1 MSFTIKPA
9 TRHGVKPLIC
19 AYSESGCGKTMS
31 ALILARGFAGPS
43 GKIVGIDSE
52 SGRMSLYADVSPIGV
67 YSTIDL
73 DEPFSPSR
81 YIEAIDAVEN
91 AGADIGIIDSG
102 SHEWEGAGGVLDMA
116 GEIEERTK
124 KAGLHCWRNPK
135 LEHSK
140 FVQRL
145 LRSKIPW
152 IVCLRAKYKSRQT
165 KDGNGKTQIV
175 KDDKTSPLQA
185 EDFIFEATAHFE
197 ILPDHSI
204 LLTKCSHPTLRDCF
218 PKEGPITIAH
228 GQKLAAWC
236 NGTSLP
242 ASSSKTPD
250 LTTSDGCKKY
260 LWKLLREATGAEVNL
275 TSAEA
280 WLRQYKILPANLTLT
295 QLTVAEIKVA
305 IEKVEVHLND
315 VPTP

>member
-1 MSFTIKPA
+1 MSFQIKPA
-9 TRHGVKPLIC
+9 TRQGVKPLIC

-52 SGRMSLYADVSPIGV
+52 SGRMSLYADVPPIGV

-81 YIEAIDAVEN
+81 YIEAIDVVEN
-91 AGADIGIIDSG
+91 SGADIGIIDSG
-102 SHEWEGAGGVLDMA
+102 SHEWEGACGVIDMA

-124 KAGLHCWRNPK
+124 KAGLHCWRQPK
-135 LEHSK
+135 LEHAK

-165 KDGNGKTQIV
+165 KDHNGKTQIV

-204 LLTKCSHPTLRDCF
+204 ILTKCSHPTLRECF
-218 PKEGPITIAH
+218 PKEGPIKIEH

-236 NGTSLP
+236 AGASAPTVETKP
-242 ASSSKTPD
+242 AVATLD
-250 LTTSDGCKKY
+250 DCKKQ
-260 LWKLLREATGAEVNL
+260 LWRLITKATGKSPSVADAEK
-275 TSAEA
+275 
-280 WLRQYKILPANLTLT
+280 WLRQLKIIDRPLVELSIDD
-295 QLTVAEIKVA
+295 IKVA
-305 IEKVEVHLND
+305 IEKVEIHLND